1 MVNSRVMVGLGRR
14 LGPPDVHHHA
24 TTRLEHI
31 LNKINLGGVEQGV
44 FNPRPAPVTTAT
56 TAARHAAHPGRCST
70 LVCRAQAA
78 THGVLIVF
86 NPPVILFNLFLILF
100 KLAEDLVQPPPTRS
114 T

>member
-1 MVNSRVMVGLGRR
+1 MVNSRVMVGIGSAARAARR
-14 LGPPDVHHHA
+14 AHHA

-56 TAARHAAHPGRCST
+56 TAARHAAHPGACST
-70 LVCRAQAA
+70 PRPACSWRLTDAGQ
-78 THGVLIVF
+78 
-86 NPPVILFNLFLILF
+86 PVARRQERHL
-100 KLAEDLVQPPPTRS
+100 EQDRVTS